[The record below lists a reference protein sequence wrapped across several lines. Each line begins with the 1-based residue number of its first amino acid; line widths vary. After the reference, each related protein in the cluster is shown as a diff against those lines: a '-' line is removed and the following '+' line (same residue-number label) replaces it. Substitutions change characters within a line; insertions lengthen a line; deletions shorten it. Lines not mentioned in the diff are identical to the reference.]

1 MGSNEELKKI
11 KKIVMLINDKK
22 GEKIIVLDLKNLT
35 WITDYFII
43 TSGDSLIQ
51 TKAIAE
57 NIIENF
63 KQQPISIEGLEDGKW
78 IVIDYGE
85 IIIHIFLEETRN
97 YYKLEKLWAD
107 AKVVEV

>member
-1 MGSNEELKKI
+1 MRLKNKI
-11 KKIVMLINDKK
+11 KKIVRLIEEKK
-22 GEKIIVLDLKNLT
+22 GENTIVLDLHGLT

-57 NIIENF
+57 NIIENI
-63 KQQPISIEGLEDGKW
+63 KETPISIEGIEDGKW
-78 IVIDYGE
+78 ILIDYDE

-107 AKVVEV
+107 AKIVEV